1 MAQGGMIGNGVK
13 IAFSASSPVSW
24 TAVGQILN
32 VEIPQL
38 VADKIDRTVHS
49 TNRYKRSLPGMIDV
63 SDLSLEILQDLATT
77 SGAQQRQ
84 LLTYLK
90 AGTTIYWRIEIPVD
104 RNQTTYT
111 AIEFQGYVGTWQP
124 SAPIDDKQVLS
135 CTIVFD
141 DSDITLYGDGASTIS

>member
-13 IAFSASSPVSW
+13 IAYAASSPTTWV
-24 TAVGQILN
+24 AVGQILN

-111 AIEFQGYVGTWQP
+111 AIEFQGYVGSWQP
-124 SAPIDDKQVLS
+124 SAPIDEKQTLS

-141 DSDITLYGDGASTIS
+141 DSDITLYGDAATAIS

>member
-13 IAFSASSPVSW
+13 IAYSVSSPVSW

-32 VEIPQL
+32 VEVPQL

-63 SDLSLEILQDLATT
+63 SDLTLEILQDLATT
-77 SGAQQRQ
+77 TGAQQRQ

-90 AGTTIYWRIEIPVD
+90 AGTTIYWRIEIPVTRD
-104 RNQTTYT
+104 QSSYT
-111 AIEFQGYVGTWQP
+111 AIEFQGYVGSWQP
-124 SAPIDDKQVLS
+124 SAPMDDKQTLN

-141 DSDITLYGDGASTIS
+141 DSDITVYGDGASAIA